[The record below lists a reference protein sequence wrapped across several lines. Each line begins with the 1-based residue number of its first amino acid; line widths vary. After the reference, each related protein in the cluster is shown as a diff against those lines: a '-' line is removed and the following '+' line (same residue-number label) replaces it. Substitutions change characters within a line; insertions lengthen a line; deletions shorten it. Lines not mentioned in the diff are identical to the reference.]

1 MSRREAV
8 SGNWTE
14 AVRKRAET
22 FTWESLLPTEQPV
35 YVRSVVY
42 SFGALTLGALMV
54 VIASGIILAANG
66 PFWWQTP
73 GAGVFM
79 RGIHYWGVQA
89 FFFFMILHLTA
100 QFFMGSWRLGR
111 AGTWIL
117 GVLSFALSVVTAF
130 TGYLSRGDF
139 FSQWNQVQSKDAFNG
154 AGIGG
159 WFNVL
164 NSGQIYGL
172 HIAILPAILIGLVS
186 LHLLLVRKHG
196 VVPPYPA
203 DNEQVEEATH
213 R

>member
-1 MSRREAV
+1 MSRRTAP
-8 SGNWTE
+8 SNWTGTIRSSLE
-14 AVRKRAET
+14 DI
-22 FTWESLLPTEQPV
+22 TWDKLLPTEQPV

-42 SFGALTLGALMV
+42 SFGALTLGSLVV
-54 VIASGIILAANG
+54 VIASGILLAANG
-66 PFWWQTP
+66 PFWWQVS
-73 GAGVFM
+73 GAGVFT
-79 RGIHYWGVQA
+79 RSIHYWGVQA

-100 QFFMGSWRLGR
+100 QFFMGSWRHGR
-111 AGTWIL
+111 SATWIL
-117 GVLSFALSVVTAF
+117 GALSFALSVVTAF

-164 NSGQIYGL
+164 NNGQIYGL
-172 HIAILPAILIGLVS
+172 HIAVLPALLVAVVS
-186 LHLLLVRKHG
+186 LHLVLVRRLG

-203 DNEQVEEATH
+203 DQSEEEVAK

>member
-1 MSRREAV
+1 MGSRQT
-8 SGNWTE
+8 GPTNWTA
-14 AVRKRAET
+14 AVRGRLEDI
-22 FTWESLLPTEQPV
+22 TWDSLLPTEQPV

-42 SFGALTLGALMV
+42 SFGALTLGSLV
-54 VIASGIILAANG
+54 IVIASGILLAANG

-73 GAGVFM
+73 GAGVFV
-79 RGIHYWGVQA
+79 RGLHFWGVQT

-111 AGTWIL
+111 GGTWIL
-117 GVLSFALSVVTAF
+117 GVLSFATSVITAF

-154 AGIGG
+154 AGIGA

-164 NSGQIYGL
+164 NNGQIYGL
-172 HIAILPAILIGLVS
+172 HIAVLPAILVALVS
-186 LHLLLVRKHG
+186 LHLLLVRRLG

-203 DNEQVEEATH
+203 DNQLEEKEAE

>member
-1 MSRREAV
+1 MSRRTAP
-8 SGNWTE
+8 SNWTGSIRSSLE
-14 AVRKRAET
+14 DI
-22 FTWESLLPTEQPV
+22 TWDKLLPTEQPV

-42 SFGALTLGALMV
+42 SFGALTLGSLVV
-54 VIASGIILAANG
+54 VIASGILLAANG
-66 PFWWQTP
+66 PFWWQVP
-73 GAGVFM
+73 GAGVFT
-79 RGIHYWGVQA
+79 RSIHYWGVQA

-100 QFFMGSWRLGR
+100 QFFMGSWRHGR
-111 AGTWIL
+111 SATWIL

-164 NSGQIYGL
+164 NNGQIYGL
-172 HIAILPAILIGLVS
+172 HIAVLPALLVAVVS
-186 LHLLLVRKHG
+186 LHLVLVRRLG

-203 DNEQVEEATH
+203 DQSEEEVAK

>member
-1 MSRREAV
+1 MSRRTAP
-8 SGNWTE
+8 SNWTGSIRSSLE
-14 AVRKRAET
+14 DI
-22 FTWESLLPTEQPV
+22 TWDKLLPTEQPV

-42 SFGALTLGALMV
+42 SFGALTLGSLVV
-54 VIASGIILAANG
+54 VIASGILLAAKG
-66 PFWWQTP
+66 PFWWQVP
-73 GAGVFM
+73 GAGVFT
-79 RGIHYWGVQA
+79 RSIHYWGVQA

-100 QFFMGSWRLGR
+100 QFFMGSWRHGR
-111 AGTWIL
+111 SATWIL
-117 GVLSFALSVVTAF
+117 GALSFAHSVVTAF

-164 NSGQIYGL
+164 NNGQIYGL
-172 HIAILPAILIGLVS
+172 HIAVLPAILIAMVS
-186 LHLLLVRKHG
+186 LHLLLVRRHG

-203 DNEQVEEATH
+203 ENERLERGPA

>member
-1 MSRREAV
+1 MSRRTAP
-8 SGNWTE
+8 SNWTGTIRSSLE
-14 AVRKRAET
+14 DI
-22 FTWESLLPTEQPV
+22 TWDKLLPTEQPV

-42 SFGALTLGALMV
+42 SFGALTLGSLVV
-54 VIASGIILAANG
+54 VIASGILLAAKG
-66 PFWWQTP
+66 PFWWQVP
-73 GAGVFM
+73 GAGVFT
-79 RGIHYWGVQA
+79 RSIHYWGVQA

-100 QFFMGSWRLGR
+100 QFFMGSWRHGR
-111 AGTWIL
+111 SATWIL
-117 GVLSFALSVVTAF
+117 GALSFALSVVTAF

-164 NSGQIYGL
+164 NNGQIYGL
-172 HIAILPAILIGLVS
+172 HIAVLPTLLVAVVS
-186 LHLLLVRKHG
+186 LHLVLVRRLG

-203 DNEQVEEATH
+203 DHREEEVAK